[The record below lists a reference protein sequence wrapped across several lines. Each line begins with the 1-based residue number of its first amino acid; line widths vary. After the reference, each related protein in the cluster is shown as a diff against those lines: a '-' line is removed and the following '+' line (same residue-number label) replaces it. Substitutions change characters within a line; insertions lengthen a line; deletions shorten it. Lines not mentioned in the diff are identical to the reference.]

1 MTERSDKHDPYAK
14 REAEKYENPIPSRE
28 YIMEL
33 LEKTGHPMSREAIA
47 ETLELE
53 SDEQLEAL
61 RRRLRAM
68 ERDGQLLFNRK
79 REYGLISKMDLVRGR
94 VQGHPDGFGFL
105 IPDDGSDDLFLSGR
119 EMRVA
124 FHGDR
129 VLARVAGIDRRG
141 RREGAVVEVLERAH
155 KTMVGRLFVEGGVAF
170 VVPDNKRITQD
181 ILVPKENMGPAEQ
194 NQIVTVE
201 IVQPP
206 TPFRQAIGQVVEVLG
221 EHMAPGMEID
231 IAIRS
236 HGLPQVWSPQTEA
249 QIAELREEVREED
262 KQGRED
268 LRDLPLVTIDGE
280 DARDFDDAVYCEPN
294 RKGWRLLVAIAD
306 VSHYVEPETPLDK
319 DAVERGNSV
328 YFPERVIP
336 MLPEILS
343 NGLCSLKP
351 KVDRLCM
358 VCDMQL
364 DKQGTLKSYSF
375 YPAVMHSHARMTYNE
390 VAGILQ
396 DEDPDLSRQYADL
409 LPPLHNLYQ
418 LYHAL
423 RQRRSKRGAIDFE
436 TTETRIVFGEERKI
450 ESIVPTQRNDAHK
463 LIEEC
468 MIIANVATA
477 RFLLEN
483 KVPALYRVHEGPKP
497 EKLEALREFLGE
509 FGLKLGGGD
518 KPASKHFAKLLEQ
531 IAERPDAHLIQT
543 VMLRTLQQAVYSPDN
558 LGHFGLAF
566 DAYAHF
572 TSPIR
577 RYPDLLV
584 HRAIRHV
591 LQHKKTGFFRRKK
604 SGEFRYD
611 HTAMARLG
619 EHCSQT
625 ERRADEATRDAVDW
639 LKCEFMLDKVGE
651 EYTGTISSVTSFG
664 LFVELDEVFV
674 EGLVHVTSLEND
686 YYHFDPA
693 HHRLIGERQRQ
704 MFRLGDRLRVKLARV
719 DLEERK
725 MDFALLES
733 LSGETFR
740 GELPERQGG
749 KKGAGGKKTARKK
762 SSSGRKKT
770 AGKKKSPGKKSTGK
784 KAAGEPGKK
793 SGKKSSRRRRRGGKK
808 KTGAG
813 KSPRAE

>member
-1 MTERSDKHDPYAK
+1 
-14 REAEKYENPIPSRE
+14 
-28 YIMEL
+28 
-33 LEKTGHPMSREAIA
+33 
-47 ETLELE
+47 
-53 SDEQLEAL
+53 
-61 RRRLRAM
+61 M

-79 REYGLISKMDLVRGR
+79 REYGLISKMDLIRGR

-141 RREGAVVEVLERAH
+141 RREGAIVEVLERANP
-155 KTMVGRLFVEGGVAF
+155 TIVGRLFIEGGVAF
-170 VVPDNKRITQD
+170 VVPDNKRISQD
-181 ILVPKENMGPAEQ
+181 ILVPKENLGPADH

-201 IVQPP
+201 IAQPP
-206 TPFRQAIGQVVEVLG
+206 TPFRQAIGQVIEVLG
-221 EHMAPGMEID
+221 DHMAPGMEID

-236 HGLPQVWSPQTEA
+236 HGLPQVWSPQTEQ
-249 QIAELREEVREED
+249 QIAGLSNQVLEEH
-262 KQGRED
+262 KQDRED
-268 LRDLPLVTIDGE
+268 IRHLPLVTIDGE

-294 RKGWRLLVAIAD
+294 KKGWRLLVAIAD
-306 VSHYVEPETPLDK
+306 VSHYVEPDSALDK
-319 DAVERGNSV
+319 DARERGNSV

-343 NGLCSLKP
+343 NGLCSLNP
-351 KVDRLCM
+351 QVDRLCM

-364 DKQGTLKSYSF
+364 DKNGVLKGYDF
-375 YPAVMHSHARMTYNE
+375 YPAVMYSHARLTYNK
-390 VAGILQ
+390 VASMLIDAEPELCREHAGV
-396 DEDPDLSRQYADL
+396 
-409 LPPLHNLYQ
+409 LPHLHNLYQ
-418 LYHAL
+418 LYQSL
-423 RQRRSKRGAIDFE
+423 RRQRSKRGAIDFD
-436 TTETRIVFGEERKI
+436 TTETRIVFGTDRKI
-450 ESIVPTQRNDAHK
+450 ESIVPTVRNDAHK

-483 KVPALYRVHEGPKP
+483 KVPALYRIHEGPKP

-509 FGLKLGGGD
+509 FGLKLNGGERPDG
-518 KPASKHFAKLLEQ
+518 KHFAKLLEQ

-558 LGHFGLAF
+558 VGHFGLAF

-591 LQHKKTGFFRRKK
+591 LANKKGGLLKRMKGK
-604 SGEFRYD
+604 PFRYEHGD
-611 HTAMARLG
+611 MAALG

-651 EYTGTISSVTSFG
+651 EYNGTISSVTSFG

-704 MFRLGDRLRVKLARV
+704 MFRLGDRVRIKLARV

-725 MDFALLES
+725 MDFMLLES
-733 LSGETFR
+733 LTGETFS
-740 GELPERQGG
+740 GELPERGG
-749 KKGAGGKKTARKK
+749 KKKTGKKGT
-762 SSSGRKKT
+762 RKKT
-770 AGKKKSPGKKSTGK
+770 AGKKAASKKTATK
-784 KAAGEPGKK
+784 KTAAKK
-793 SGKKSSRRRRRGGKK
+793 TAKKRSRRGGKK
-808 KTGAG
+808 KTGG
-813 KSPRAE
+813 

>member
-1 MTERSDKHDPYAK
+1 MTQRSDKQDPYAE
-14 REAEKYENPIPSRE
+14 REAKKYDNPIPSRE
-28 YIMEL
+28 YIMDL
-33 LEKTGHPMSREAIA
+33 LEQTGRPMSREAIA
-47 ETLELE
+47 EALDLHSDDELE
-53 SDEQLEAL
+53 GL

-141 RREGAVVEVLERAH
+141 RREGAIVEVLERAH
-155 KTMVGRLFVEGGVAF
+155 KTIVGRLFIEGGVAF
-170 VVPDNKRITQD
+170 VVPDNKRISQD
-181 ILVPKENMGPAEQ
+181 ILVPTENLGPAEH
-194 NQIVTVE
+194 NQIVSVE
-201 IVQPP
+201 IAQPP
-206 TPFRQAIGQVVEVLG
+206 TPFRQAVGQVIEVLG
-221 EHMAPGMEID
+221 DHMAPGMEID
-231 IAIRS
+231 VAIRS

-249 QIAELREEVREED
+249 QIAELSDQVKEED
-262 KQGRED
+262 KQEPGRED
-268 LRDLPLVTIDGE
+268 IRHLPLVTIDGE

-306 VSHYVEPETPLDK
+306 VSHYVEPESPLDQ
-319 DAVERGNSV
+319 DAQERGNSV

-343 NGLCSLKP
+343 NGLCSLNP
-351 KVDRLCM
+351 EVDRLCM

-364 DKQGTLKSYSF
+364 DKTGVLKGYTF
-375 YPAVMHSHARMTYNE
+375 YPGVMYSHARLTYNK
-390 VAGILQ
+390 VAGMLI
-396 DEDPDLSRQYADL
+396 DEDAQLCREYAGV
-409 LPPLHNLYQ
+409 LPHLHNLYQ
-418 LYHAL
+418 LYQLL
-423 RQRRSKRGAIDFE
+423 RERRSKRGAIDFD
-436 TTETRIVFGEERKI
+436 TTETRIVFGEDRKI
-450 ESIVPTQRNDAHK
+450 ESIVPTVRNDAHK

-477 RFLLEN
+477 RFLLEH

-518 KPASKHFAKLLEQ
+518 SPDGKHFAKLLEQ
-531 IAERPDAHLIQT
+531 ISERPDAHLIQT
-543 VMLRTLQQAVYSPDN
+543 VMLRTLKQAVYSPDN

-591 LQHKKTGFFRRKK
+591 IKHKKGGFLQRKK
-604 SGEFRYD
+604 LPPFRYD
-611 HTAMARLG
+611 SAAMENLG

-651 EYTGTISSVTSFG
+651 EYNGTISSVTSFG
-664 LFVELDEVFV
+664 LFIELDEVFV

-704 MFRLGDRLRVKLARV
+704 MFRLGDRVRVKLARV

-725 MDFALLES
+725 MDFMLLES
-733 LSGETFR
+733 LTGETFR
-740 GELPERQGG
+740 GELPERGGKGGGRGKKTGKKTGG
-749 KKGAGGKKTARKK
+749 KKRSSKKA
-762 SSSGRKKT
+762 SSHSDEDGGRKKT
-770 AGKKKSPGKKSTGK
+770 
-784 KAAGEPGKK
+784 GKK
-793 SGKKSSRRRRRGGKK
+793 SGKKSTRRRGKK
-808 KTGAG
+808 KTD
-813 KSPRAE
+813 